1 MNTQIIAIANQKGGV
16 GKTTTCANL
25 GIGLA
30 QSGKKV
36 LLIDGDPQGSLTI
49 SLGNPQP
56 DKLPFTLSDAMG
68 RILMD
73 EPIRPGE
80 SILHHPE
87 GVDLMPADIQ
97 LSGMEVSLVNAM
109 SRETILRQYLDTLKG
124 QYSHIL
130 IDCQPS
136 LGMLTVN
143 ALAAANRVII
153 PVQAEYLPAKGL
165 EQLLQTINKV
175 RRQINPKLQI
185 DGILLTMVD
194 SRTNF
199 AKEIS
204 ALLRETYGSK
214 IKVFTSEIPHS
225 VRAKE
230 ISAEGKSIYAHDPN
244 GKVAEGYKN
253 LTKEVL
259 KLEKQREKKIE
270 LASVDDLFSTEES
283 RQDEQLE
290 KIQEIPLSELHP
302 FKDHPFKVKDDDA
315 MIETADSIK
324 KYGVLVPAIARPLP
338 DGGYELVAGHR
349 RRRASELAGKETM
362 PVIVRDLDDDAAT
375 IIMVDSNLQRENLL
389 PSERAFA
396 YKMKLEAIKHQGA
409 RTDLT
414 SVQVEQKL
422 SARDQVAKEAGER
435 SGIQVMRYVRLT
447 ELIPELLDMV
457 DEKKIAFNPA
467 YELSFLKPD
476 EQQMLVE
483 TMDYEQAT
491 PSLSQA
497 QRMKKFSQ
505 EGKLSEDV
513 MLAIMS
519 EEKKGDL
526 DKVTLSSDTL
536 RKYFPKSYTPAKMQ
550 ETIIKLLEQW
560 QKKRQR
566 DQER

>member
-80 SILHHPE
+80 GILHHPE

-175 RRQINPKLQI
+175 RRQI
-185 DGILLTMVD
+185 
-194 SRTNF
+194 
-199 AKEIS
+199 S

-259 KLEKQREKKIE
+259 KLEKQREKNRAG
-270 LASVDDLFSTEES
+270 LS
-283 RQDEQLE
+283 R
-290 KIQEIPLSELHP
+290 
-302 FKDHPFKVKDDDA
+302 
-315 MIETADSIK
+315 
-324 KYGVLVPAIARPLP
+324 
-338 DGGYELVAGHR
+338 
-349 RRRASELAGKETM
+349 
-362 PVIVRDLDDDAAT
+362 
-375 IIMVDSNLQRENLL
+375 
-389 PSERAFA
+389 
-396 YKMKLEAIKHQGA
+396 
-409 RTDLT
+409 
-414 SVQVEQKL
+414 
-422 SARDQVAKEAGER
+422 
-435 SGIQVMRYVRLT
+435 
-447 ELIPELLDMV
+447 
-457 DEKKIAFNPA
+457 
-467 YELSFLKPD
+467 
-476 EQQMLVE
+476 
-483 TMDYEQAT
+483 
-491 PSLSQA
+491 
-497 QRMKKFSQ
+497 
-505 EGKLSEDV
+505 
-513 MLAIMS
+513 
-519 EEKKGDL
+519 
-526 DKVTLSSDTL
+526 
-536 RKYFPKSYTPAKMQ
+536 
-550 ETIIKLLEQW
+550 
-560 QKKRQR
+560 
-566 DQER
+566 

>member
-80 SILHHPE
+80 GILHHPE

-259 KLEKQREKKIE
+259 KLEKQREKIE

-315 MIETADSIK
+315 MLETADSIK